1 MGINYSQVATQVR
14 KAITLVGQ
22 SATLDH
28 LPAGATD
35 TITVTPVVE
44 ETISV
49 EGRVVEV
56 FSTTL
61 IAATDPG
68 LTSEPKPGD
77 LLTINGRQYR
87 IPVDRGH
94 KTVRTPAG
102 MFHKLRM
109 KQAGA

>member
-1 MGINYSQVATQVR
+1 MGINYARVALQVK
-14 KAITLVGQ
+14 KAVALVGQ
-22 SATLDH
+22 PATLEH
-28 LPAGATD
+28 LPSGATD
-35 TITVTPVVE
+35 SVTITPIVE

-56 FSTTL
+56 FSTTI

-77 LLTINGRQYR
+77 LLTADGRQYR